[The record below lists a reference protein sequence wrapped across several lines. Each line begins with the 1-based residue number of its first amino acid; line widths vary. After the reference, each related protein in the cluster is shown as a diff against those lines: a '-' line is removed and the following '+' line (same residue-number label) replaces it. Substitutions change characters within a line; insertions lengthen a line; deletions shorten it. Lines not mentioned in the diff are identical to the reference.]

1 MCVGGQV
8 VLYVVATYSIRSCSL
23 HFAAMATVVRHYIAP
38 VRAYNLLVCFEHVQ
52 NKRSGS
58 AIKVV
63 HVDPLSTLCRS
74 WLVVTV
80 SNSSPIRSQRPY
92 VAFSRDFPFL
102 WSHGERSGSY
112 PLVWQGGKN
121 KRAIGWVKCLSPIPG
136 RAGWQCYCFLTF
148 PYVKRGVPGSLQ
160 GCSAIPVPIPLWT
173 G

>member
-1 MCVGGQV
+1 MSREALKIAPKMHHFFSGPSTRALSLDPPLGAYHNMCVGGQV
-8 VLYVVATYSIRSCSL
+8 VLCVVATYSIRSCSS
-23 HFAAMATVVRHYIAP
+23 HFAAKAIVVRHYIAP

-63 HVDPLSTLCRS
+63 HVEPLPTLCRS

-112 PLVWQGGKN
+112 PLVWQGG
-121 KRAIGWVKCLSPIPG
+121 
-136 RAGWQCYCFLTF
+136 
-148 PYVKRGVPGSLQ
+148 
-160 GCSAIPVPIPLWT
+160 
-173 G
+173 